1 MNETIQ
7 QIKEDINVAEGKCD
21 ILYNDEPEELKP
33 LTDDEMLKLSKS
45 FTEQSKVKYNLIKNP
60 FVCRSD
66 FEVRVSLDKDP
77 RKNKGNT
84 DYLNLYETDEGAVH
98 LVNELDS
105 RSSYEFGKVAPN
117 KYKEMSIINKYD
129 YDLSAEFLNEKRTD
143 GKELHKDPLPLSFIQ
158 ISNEKDGALWYKMN
172 YPRIPD
178 DLIPIIARYHWGE
191 PITKKGLKN
200 EKKKIIKKEA
210 KQNGMEVRKGNFKV
224 SF

>member
-1 MNETIQ
+1 MSELI
-7 QIKEDINVAEGKCD
+7 AEGKCD
-21 ILYNDEPEELKP
+21 IVYDNFEPEPEVKEP
-33 LTDDEMLKLSKS
+33 LTDDERNKLSKV
-45 FTEQSKVKYNLIKNP
+45 FTDMGKTKYNLIKNP

-66 FEVRVSLDKDP
+66 FEVRISLDKDP
-77 RKNKGNT
+77 RKHKGNT

-129 YDLSAEFLNEKRTD
+129 YELSAEYLNERRSD

-158 ISNEKDGALWYKMN
+158 IKNEKDGALWYKMN

-191 PITKKGLKN
+191 PITKKGIRN
-200 EKKKIIKKEA
+200 EKKKIIKKGKE
-210 KQNGMEVRKGNFKV
+210 QKGLQIKKGPVFV
-224 SF
+224 EF

>member
-1 MNETIQ
+1 MSELI
-7 QIKEDINVAEGKCD
+7 EAEGKCD
-21 ILYNDEPEELKP
+21 IVYDNFEPEPEVKQS
-33 LTDDEMLKLSKS
+33 LTDDEIDKLSKV
-45 FTEQSKVKYNLIKNP
+45 FTDMGKTKYNLIKNP

-66 FEVRVSLDKDP
+66 FEVRISLDKDP
-77 RKNKGNT
+77 RKHKGNT

-129 YDLSAEFLNEKRTD
+129 YELSAEYLNERRSD

-158 ISNEKDGALWYKMN
+158 IKNEKDGALWYKMN

-191 PITKKGLKN
+191 PITKKGIRN
-200 EKKKIIKKEA
+200 EKKKIIKKGKE
-210 KQNGMEVRKGNFKV
+210 QKGLQIKKGPVFV
-224 SF
+224 EF

>member
-1 MNETIQ
+1 MVNCEA
-7 QIKEDINVAEGKCD
+7 KGKCD
-21 ILYNDEPEELKP
+21 IVFNNFEPEPEIKEP
-33 LTDDEMLKLSKS
+33 LTNEERDKLSKV
-45 FTEQSKVKYNLIKNP
+45 FTEMGKNKWNLIKNP

-77 RKNKGNT
+77 RKHKGNT
-84 DYLNLYETDEGAVH
+84 DYLNLYETDEGAIH

-105 RSSYEFGKVAPN
+105 RTNYEFGKTPPN
-117 KYKEMSIINKYD
+117 KYKEYSIINKYD
-129 YDLSAEFLNEKRTD
+129 YDISAETLNEKRSD

-158 ISNEKDGALWYKMN
+158 ITNEKDGALWYKMN
-172 YPRIPD
+172 YPKIPD

-210 KQNGMEVRKGNFKV
+210 KQSGLEVRKGNFKV
-224 SF
+224 VFPE

>member
-1 MNETIQ
+1 MTEIL
-7 QIKEDINVAEGKCD
+7 AECKCD
-21 ILYNDEPEELKP
+21 ILYNDEPEPEVLKP
-33 LTDDEMLKLSKS
+33 LTADEMLKLSKT
-45 FTEQSKVKYNLIKNP
+45 FTEMGKVKWNDVKNP

-77 RKNKGNT
+77 RKHKGNT

-98 LVNELDS
+98 LVNKLDG
-105 RSSYEFGKVAPN
+105 RSSYEFGKIAPN

-210 KQNGMEVRKGNFKV
+210 KQSGLEVRKGKFKV
-224 SF
+224 LFPE

>member
-1 MNETIQ
+1 MSELI
-7 QIKEDINVAEGKCD
+7 AEGKCD
-21 ILYNDEPEELKP
+21 IVYDNFEPEPEVKEP
-33 LTDDEMLKLSKS
+33 LTDDERNKLSKV
-45 FTEQSKVKYNLIKNP
+45 FTDMGKTKYNLIKNP

-66 FEVRVSLDKDP
+66 FEVRISLDKDP

-129 YDLSAEFLNEKRTD
+129 YELSAEYLNERRSD

-158 ISNEKDGALWYKMN
+158 IKNEKDGALWYKMN

-191 PITKKGLKN
+191 PITKKGIRN
-200 EKKKIIKKEA
+200 EKKKIIKKGKE
-210 KQNGMEVRKGNFKV
+210 QKGLQIKKGPVFV
-224 SF
+224 EF

>member
-1 MNETIQ
+1 MTEIL
-7 QIKEDINVAEGKCD
+7 AECKCD
-21 ILYNDEPEELKP
+21 ILYNDEPEPEVLKP
-33 LTDDEMLKLSKS
+33 LTADEMLKLSKT
-45 FTEQSKVKYNLIKNP
+45 FTEMGKVKWNDVKNP

-77 RKNKGNT
+77 RKHKGNT
-84 DYLNLYETDEGAVH
+84 DFLNLYETDEGCVH
-98 LVNELDS
+98 LVNKLDG
-105 RSSYEFGKVAPN
+105 RSSYEFGKIAPN

>member
-1 MNETIQ
+1 MSELI
-7 QIKEDINVAEGKCD
+7 AEGKCD
-21 ILYNDEPEELKP
+21 IVFDNFEPEPEVKEP
-33 LTDDEMLKLSKS
+33 LTDDERNKLSKV
-45 FTEQSKVKYNLIKNP
+45 FTDMGKTKYNLIKNP

-66 FEVRVSLDKDP
+66 FEVRISLDKDP
-77 RKNKGNT
+77 RKHKGNT

-129 YDLSAEFLNEKRTD
+129 YELSAEYLNERRSD

-158 ISNEKDGALWYKMN
+158 IKNEKDGALWYKMN

-191 PITKKGLKN
+191 PITKKGIRN
-200 EKKKIIKKEA
+200 EKKKIIKKGKE
-210 KQNGMEVRKGNFKV
+210 QKGLQIKKGPVFV
-224 SF
+224 EF

>member
-1 MNETIQ
+1 MSELIA
-7 QIKEDINVAEGKCD
+7 VGKCD
-21 ILYNDEPEELKP
+21 IVFDNFEPEPEVKEP
-33 LTDDEMLKLSKS
+33 LTDDERNKLSKV
-45 FTEQSKVKYNLIKNP
+45 FTDMGKTKYNLIKNP

-66 FEVRVSLDKDP
+66 FEVRISLDKDP
-77 RKNKGNT
+77 RKHKGNT

-129 YDLSAEFLNEKRTD
+129 YELSAEYLNERRSD

-158 ISNEKDGALWYKMN
+158 IKNEKDGALWYKMN

-191 PITKKGLKN
+191 PITKKCIRN
-200 EKKKIIKKEA
+200 EKKKIIKKGKE
-210 KQNGMEVRKGNFKV
+210 QKGLQIKKGPVFV
-224 SF
+224 EF

>member
-1 MNETIQ
+1 MSELI
-7 QIKEDINVAEGKCD
+7 AEGKCD
-21 ILYNDEPEELKP
+21 IVFDNFEPEPEVKEP
-33 LTDDEMLKLSKS
+33 LTDDERNKLSKV
-45 FTEQSKVKYNLIKNP
+45 FTDMGKTKYNLIKNP

-77 RKNKGNT
+77 RKHKGNT

-129 YDLSAEFLNEKRTD
+129 YELSAEYLNERRSD

-158 ISNEKDGALWYKMN
+158 ITNEKDGAVWYKNN

-191 PITKKGLKN
+191 PITKKGIRN
-200 EKKKIIKKEA
+200 EKKKIIKKGKE
-210 KQNGMEVRKGNFKV
+210 QKGLQIKKGPVFV
-224 SF
+224 EF

>member
-1 MNETIQ
+1 MSELI
-7 QIKEDINVAEGKCD
+7 AEGKCD
-21 ILYNDEPEELKP
+21 IVYDNFEPEPEVKEP
-33 LTDDEMLKLSKS
+33 LTDDERNKLSKV
-45 FTEQSKVKYNLIKNP
+45 FTDMGKTKYNLIKNP

-66 FEVRVSLDKDP
+66 FEVRISLDKDP
-77 RKNKGNT
+77 RKHKGNT

-129 YDLSAEFLNEKRTD
+129 YELSAEYLNERRSD

-158 ISNEKDGALWYKMN
+158 IKNEKDGALWYKMN

-191 PITKKGLKN
+191 PITKKCIRN
-200 EKKKIIKKEA
+200 EKKKIIKKGKE
-210 KQNGMEVRKGNFKV
+210 QKGLQIKKGPVFV
-224 SF
+224 EF

>member
-1 MNETIQ
+1 MSELI
-7 QIKEDINVAEGKCD
+7 AEGKCD
-21 ILYNDEPEELKP
+21 IVFDNFEPEPEVKEP
-33 LTDDEMLKLSKS
+33 LTDDERNKLSKV
-45 FTEQSKVKYNLIKNP
+45 FTDMGKTKYNLIKNP

-129 YDLSAEFLNEKRTD
+129 YELSAEYLNERRSD

-158 ISNEKDGALWYKMN
+158 IKNEKDGALWYKMN

-191 PITKKGLKN
+191 PITKKGIRN
-200 EKKKIIKKEA
+200 EKKKIIKKGKE
-210 KQNGMEVRKGNFKV
+210 QKGLQIKKGPVFV
-224 SF
+224 EF

>member
-1 MNETIQ
+1 MSELI
-7 QIKEDINVAEGKCD
+7 AEGKCD
-21 ILYNDEPEELKP
+21 IVFDNFEPEPEVKEP
-33 LTDDEMLKLSKS
+33 LTDDERNKLSKV
-45 FTEQSKVKYNLIKNP
+45 FTDMGKTKYNLIKNP

-66 FEVRVSLDKDP
+66 FEVRISLDKDP
-77 RKNKGNT
+77 RKHKGNT

-105 RSSYEFGKVAPN
+105 RSSYEFGKIAPN

-129 YDLSAEFLNEKRTD
+129 YELSAEYLNERRSD

-158 ISNEKDGALWYKMN
+158 IKNEKDGALWYKMN

-191 PITKKGLKN
+191 PITKKGIRN
-200 EKKKIIKKEA
+200 EKKKIIKKGKE
-210 KQNGMEVRKGNFKV
+210 QKGLQIKKGPVFV
-224 SF
+224 EF